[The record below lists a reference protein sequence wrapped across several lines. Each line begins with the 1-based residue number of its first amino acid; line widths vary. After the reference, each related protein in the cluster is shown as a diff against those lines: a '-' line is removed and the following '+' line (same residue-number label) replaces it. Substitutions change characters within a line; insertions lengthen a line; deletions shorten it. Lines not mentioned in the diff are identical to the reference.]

1 MTTANAHIAHDDHRE
16 TPLSKVILGFV
27 NYVKMLSEAFSEG
40 LQQAH
45 EARRKHPFAD
55 V

>member
-1 MTTANAHIAHDDHRE
+1 MATANAHAAHDHNSQ
-16 TPLSKVILGFV
+16 TPVSQAFAGFV

-45 EARRKHPFAD
+45 EARQKHPFAD

>member
-1 MTTANAHIAHDDHRE
+1 MTTASAHIAHDHHDF
-16 TPLSKVILGFV
+16 TPVPKTGRGFV
-27 NYVKMLSEAFSEG
+27 EYVKMLSEAFSEG

>member
-1 MTTANAHIAHDDHRE
+1 MSIANAHVAQDRWPAAPQTI
-16 TPLSKVILGFV
+16 GFLD
-27 NYVKMLSEAFSEG
+27 YLKMLVEAFSEG
-40 LQQAH
+40 LEHAR

>member
-1 MTTANAHIAHDDHRE
+1 MSTANAHVAHDRWSAPSQA
-16 TPLSKVILGFV
+16 TGLL
-27 NYVKMLSEAFSEG
+27 NYLKMLVEAFSEG
-40 LQQAH
+40 LQQAQ

>member
-1 MTTANAHIAHDDHRE
+1 MTTANAHLAHDRWSVASQA
-16 TPLSKVILGFV
+16 TGLL
-27 NYVKMLSEAFSEG
+27 NYLKMLAEAFSEG

>member
-1 MTTANAHIAHDDHRE
+1 MATANAHAAHDHQGG
-16 TPLSKVILGFV
+16 TPVSQAVAGFL

-45 EARRKHPFAD
+45 EARHKHPFAD

>member
-1 MTTANAHIAHDDHRE
+1 MTTANAHVAHDRWPAAPQ
-16 TPLSKVILGFV
+16 TTGGFL
-27 NYVKMLSEAFSEG
+27 NYVKMLAEAFSEG
-40 LQQAH
+40 LQQAS

>member
-1 MTTANAHIAHDDHRE
+1 MSTANAHVAPGRWPAAPQ
-16 TPLSKVILGFV
+16 TAGFL
-27 NYVKMLSEAFSEG
+27 NYLKMLAEAFSEG
-40 LQQAH
+40 LEQAR

>member
-1 MTTANAHIAHDDHRE
+1 MSTANAHVAPGRWPAVPQ
-16 TPLSKVILGFV
+16 TTGFL
-27 NYVKMLSEAFSEG
+27 NYLKMMAEAFSEG
-40 LQQAH
+40 LEQAR